1 VDRFLTRAVEVMV
14 QIPDRMN
21 KNGYVCNWIE
31 KQMHETHEKYMLRRI
46 REEEEATIRSLA
58 SSDTPSAIPEVN
70 DIRQMLERIEKK
82 IDKLIEKGG

>member
-1 VDRFLTRAVEVMV
+1 VDRLLTRVVEV
-14 QIPDRMN
+14 R
-21 KNGYVCNWIE
+21 E
-31 KQMHETHEKYMLRRI
+31 KMHETHEQYMLRRI

-82 IDKLIEKGG
+82 IDKLIEKRG